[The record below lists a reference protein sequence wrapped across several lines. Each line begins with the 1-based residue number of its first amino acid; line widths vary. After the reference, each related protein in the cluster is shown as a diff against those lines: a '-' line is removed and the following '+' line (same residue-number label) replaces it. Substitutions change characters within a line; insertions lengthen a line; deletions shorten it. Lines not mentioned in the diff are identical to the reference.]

1 MKLLLVL
8 FLYFFHS
15 INAFGQT
22 DDLQRLQSLL
32 QRLENIK
39 VEFKDM
45 QDEAKLLA
53 QKNNQLQSDLAV
65 CESASMGVEKQLY
78 ARNIEIEN
86 LQKIFNE
93 QAAILASN
101 SKQLLDLNQAKN
113 DVEAEFARLQT
124 TKEKELS
131 DLNQENK
138 NLKNQLAEID
148 LEYSEKLD
156 EVINRNE
163 RTFVNLDKENI
174 NLMAQLEKSEAKV
187 QSLSKKLAKTSEK
200 LAAICPSCELE

>member
-1 MKLLLVL
+1 MIKLLLVL
-8 FLYFFHS
+8 FLCFFHS

-22 DDLQRLQSLL
+22 DDLQRSQSLL

-53 QKNNQLQSDLAV
+53 QKNNQLQSDLVV

-86 LQKIFNE
+86 LQKMFNE

-101 SKQLLDLNQAKN
+101 SKQLL
-113 DVEAEFARLQT
+113 R
-124 TKEKELS
+124 S
-131 DLNQENK
+131 
-138 NLKNQLAEID
+138 
-148 LEYSEKLD
+148 
-156 EVINRNE
+156 
-163 RTFVNLDKENI
+163 
-174 NLMAQLEKSEAKV
+174 
-187 QSLSKKLAKTSEK
+187 
-200 LAAICPSCELE
+200 